1 MGYKIYYNCFAYN
14 YRNIYFKEK
23 GYQSLKKSFLDFK
36 ETKGDLT
43 MKFLVVGSGSMGK
56 RRIRLL
62 SENYSDITL
71 VCVDLNSDRCTEIKE
86 MFNIKT
92 YTNIDEAIDIEKP
105 DAALI
110 CTSPIH
116 HSKIILN
123 CLKKNLSI
131 FTEINL
137 ISDDYDEIIKTAKD
151 KNLKLFLSSTFL
163 YRNEIK
169 YIINEVCNSGKLA
182 YTYHVGQYLPNW
194 HPWESY
200 KEFFVADKRTN
211 GCREIMAIE
220 LPWLVKAFGDIK
232 NVQVIKNNITNL
244 KLGYYDN
251 YMIMLQHENGNVGSF
266 NVDIASRSATRS
278 LEVYNEEIHIKWE
291 GTPETLYDY
300 NLDNKELEKII
311 TYELIKRNNQ
321 YVSNIIENA
330 YLSEI
335 TTFINYINGEENNIM
350 HTFEDDYKIIK
361 VIDLIEGL
369 EQ

>member
-1 MGYKIYYNCFAYN
+1 
-14 YRNIYFKEK
+14 
-23 GYQSLKKSFLDFK
+23 
-36 ETKGDLT
+36 

-62 SENYSDITL
+62 KDNYSDITL
-71 VCVDLNSDRCTEIKE
+71 VGVDLNPSRCAEIKE
-86 MFNIKT
+86 LFNIKT
-92 YTNIDEAIDIEKP
+92 YASLDEAINEEKP
-105 DAALI
+105 DAALV
-110 CTSPIH
+110 CTSPIY
-116 HSKIILN
+116 HSEIILN
-123 CLKKNLSI
+123 CLKKNLNV

-137 ISDDYDEIIKTAKD
+137 ISDNYDEIMKIAKD

-169 YIINEVCNSGKLA
+169 YIMNKSHNSGKLA
-182 YTYHVGQYLPNW
+182 YSYHVGQYLPDW

-200 KEFFVADKRTN
+200 KDFFVADKRTN
-211 GCREIMAIE
+211 GCRELLAIE
-220 LPWLVKAFGDIK
+220 LPWIVKAFGDIK

-251 YMIMLQHENGNVGSF
+251 YMIMFQHENGNVGSL

-278 LEVYNEEIHIKWE
+278 LEVYNEGLHIRWE

-300 NLDNKELEKII
+300 NFTDKDFKKINTYESIQRDNK
-311 TYELIKRNNQ
+311 

-335 TTFINYINGEENNIM
+335 TTFINYIKGDQNDII

-361 VIDLIEGL
+361 VIDLIEGT
-369 EQ
+369 E

>member
-1 MGYKIYYNCFAYN
+1 
-14 YRNIYFKEK
+14 
-23 GYQSLKKSFLDFK
+23 
-36 ETKGDLT
+36 

-62 SENYSDITL
+62 QDNYNDITL
-71 VCVDLNSDRCTEIKE
+71 VGVDLNPSRCAEIKE
-86 MFNIKT
+86 LFNIKT
-92 YTNIDEAIDIEKP
+92 YTSLDEAINEEKP

-110 CTSPIH
+110 CTSPIY
-116 HSKIILN
+116 HSEIILN
-123 CLKKNLSI
+123 CLKKDLNV

-137 ISDDYDEIIKTAKD
+137 ISDNYDEIIKIAKD

-169 YIINEVCNSGKLA
+169 YIINKAHNSSKLA
-182 YTYHVGQYLPNW
+182 YSYHVGQYLPDW

-200 KEFFVADKRTN
+200 KDFFVADKRTN
-211 GCREIMAIE
+211 GCRELMAIE
-220 LPWLVKAFGDIK
+220 LPWIVKAFGDIK

-251 YMIMLQHENGNVGSF
+251 YMIMLEHENGNVGSL
-266 NVDIASRSATRS
+266 NVDIASRKATRS
-278 LEVYNEEIHIKWE
+278 LEVYNEEFHIRWE

-300 NLDNKELEKII
+300 NFDDKDFKKIDTYESIQRDNK
-311 TYELIKRNNQ
+311 

-335 TTFINYINGEENNIM
+335 TTFINYIKGEENDII

-361 VIDLIEGL
+361 VIDLIEGT
-369 EQ
+369 E